1 MDSQVLS
8 HPHGH
13 GTYEHDPHNVAL
25 PPLAEGEN
33 EHHHEKK
40 SVLRKVKAKAK
51 KIKETL
57 TGHGHNHDHD
67 HDHDYDYHRDERHIP
82 DDHDL
87 YEEDDEDEE
96 LFEDPEAFESAS
108 VRSAIPGQVENI
120 GHSGI
125 SIERSTAMRE
135 DPIAPKER
143 CVTKVTETIMVLAV
157 PGHEENTGQSRV
169 NFGKTS
175 VMGEELLAPL
185 NTPVAP
191 GVNGTKVS
199 TDPTKTFVPGQ
210 EGRMGQRRVNLE
222 RPMGLDEDPHSPK
235 DRLGD
240 YTPNYQT
247 KATDPTGTGAE
258 EAAGITPLLQ
268 SFDKMK
274 VYDEPKPESAGT
286 HHNLTTTTHD
296 QFTNLPTGSHDQF
309 SPEPVPPESQSIR
322 DTPQLPESF
331 DPNKPEDYI
340 CEKPSNQSSYTE
352 KISSATSAIAEKAVS
367 AKNVVASKLGY
378 GEKDNNMSSEV
389 HESGDYTKSSSESAS
404 PVEYGKK
411 IAATVTEKEKLTP
424 VYEKVAEAGSNVM
437 SKVHG
442 YGTDSTTGNVVESE
456 STTVVEGQDKG
467 ASVKDHFMEKLRP
480 GDEDRALSGVISDAL
495 HKRNEEP
502 EKAEKWPIMGK
513 VTESEEVA
521 RRLETERDE
530 NCGESM
536 QESFVDNQAQGSV
549 VDRLRGAVGTWFGL
563 SGDPQ
568 SQAPQQSHGGGER
581 ISNSASGNVGY
592 NSHAAEGRRLQES
605 SN

>member
-1 MDSQVLS
+1 MDSQVS
-8 HPHGH
+8 HPDGH
-13 GTYEHDPHNVAL
+13 GTYEHDPHNVAV
-25 PPLAEGEN
+25 PPLAEGEV

-40 SVLRKVKAKAK
+40 SMLRKVKAKAK

-67 HDHDYDYHRDERHIP
+67 HDYDYHRDEHERHIP
-82 DDHDL
+82 DDH
-87 YEEDDEDEE
+87 EEDDEDEE
-96 LFEDPEAFESAS
+96 LFEDPEVYGATKSAS
-108 VRSAIPGQVENI
+108 PVEYGKKIAATVTEKLTQCMRRWAEAVVMRCQKCMVVALTVRLGMSLNQRVLPVVEGQDKE
-120 GHSGI
+120 SY
-125 SIERSTAMRE
+125 M
-135 DPIAPKER
+135 PIAP
-143 CVTKVTETIMVLAV
+143 
-157 PGHEENTGQSRV
+157 GG
-169 NFGKTS
+169 
-175 VMGEELLAPL
+175 
-185 NTPVAP
+185 
-191 GVNGTKVS
+191 
-199 TDPTKTFVPGQ
+199 
-210 EGRMGQRRVNLE
+210 
-222 RPMGLDEDPHSPK
+222 
-235 DRLGD
+235 
-240 YTPNYQT
+240 
-247 KATDPTGTGAE
+247 E

-268 SFDKMK
+268 SLDKMK

-286 HHNLTTTTHD
+286 HHNLTTTTHN

-331 DPNKPEDYI
+331 APNKPEDYI
-340 CEKPSNQSSYTE
+340 HEKPSNQSSYTE
-352 KISSATSAIAEKAVS
+352 KISSATSAIADKVVS
-367 AKNVVASKLGY
+367 AKNVIASKLGY

-389 HESGDYTKSSSESAS
+389 HESGNYTKSPSESAS

-411 IAATVTEKEKLTP
+411 IAATVTEKLTP
-424 VYEKVAEAGSNVM
+424 VYEKVAEAGSNEM

-442 YGTDSTTGNVVESE
+442 GGSDSTSGNVIESK

-467 ASVKDHFMEKLRP
+467 VSVKGCFMEKLRP
-480 GDEDRALSGVISDAL
+480 GDEDRVPSEVISEAL

-502 EKAEKWPIMGK
+502 EKAEKQPMGK

-521 RRLETERDE
+521 RRLETKRDE
-530 NCGESM
+530 NCGESV

-568 SQAPQQSHGGGER
+568 SQTPQQSHGVER
-581 ISNSASGNVGY
+581 ISNSASGNLGY

>member
-1 MDSQVLS
+1 MDSQVS

-13 GTYEHDPHNVAL
+13 GTYEHDPHNVAV
-25 PPLAEGEN
+25 PTLAEGEV

-40 SVLRKVKAKAK
+40 SMLRKVKAKAK

-67 HDHDYDYHRDERHIP
+67 HDYDYHRDERHIP
-82 DDHDL
+82 DDH
-87 YEEDDEDEE
+87 EEDDEDEE
-96 LFEDPEAFESAS
+96 LFEDPEVYGATTFESAP
-108 VRSAIPGQVENI
+108 VRSAIPGQVENT
-120 GHSGI
+120 GHSGTNL
-125 SIERSTAMRE
+125 ERSTAMGE
-135 DPIAPKER
+135 DPLAPEER
-143 CVTKVTETIMVLAV
+143 CVTKVSKTIMVLAV
-157 PGHEENTGQSRV
+157 PGHEENTRQSRV

-175 VMGEELLAPL
+175 VMEEEPHAPQ

-191 GVNGTKVS
+191 GVNGTKV

-210 EGRMGQRRVNLE
+210 EGRMGQRRVDLE
-222 RPMGLDEDPHSPK
+222 RPMGLEEDPHAPK
-235 DRLGD
+235 DRLEG
-240 YTPNYQT
+240 YTPSNYQT
-247 KATDPTGTGAE
+247 KATDPTGTGGE

-268 SFDKMK
+268 SLDKMK

-286 HHNLTTTTHD
+286 HHNLTTTTHN

-331 DPNKPEDYI
+331 APNKPEDCI
-340 CEKPSNQSSYTE
+340 HEKPSNQSSYTE
-352 KISSATSAIAEKAVS
+352 KISSATSAIADKTVS
-367 AKNVVASKLGY
+367 AKNVIAPKLGY

-389 HESGDYTKSSSESAS
+389 HESGNYTKSPSESAS

-411 IAATVTEKEKLTP
+411 IAATVTEKLTP
-424 VYEKVAEAGSNVM
+424 VYEKVAEAGSNEM

-442 YGTDSTTGNVVESE
+442 GGSDSTTGNVIESK

-467 ASVKDHFMEKLRP
+467 VSVKDYFMEKLRP
-480 GDEDRALSGVISDAL
+480 GDEDRAPSEVISEAL

-502 EKAEKWPIMGK
+502 EKAEKRPMGK

-521 RRLETERDE
+521 RRLETKRDE
-530 NCGESM
+530 NCGESV

-549 VDRLRGAVGTWFGL
+549 VDRLRGAVGV
-563 SGDPQ
+563 
-568 SQAPQQSHGGGER
+568 ER
-581 ISNSASGNVGY
+581 ISNSASGNLGY

>member
-1 MDSQVLS
+1 MDSQLS

-13 GTYEHDPHNVAL
+13 V
-25 PPLAEGEN
+25 AEGED

-40 SVLRKVKAKAK
+40 SALKKVKAKAR
-51 KIKETL
+51 KIKETI

-67 HDHDYDYHRDERHIP
+67 HDNDYHRDERHIP

-87 YEEDDEDEE
+87 YEEGEE
-96 LFEDPEAFESAS
+96 MSEDPEVHGATKSAP
-108 VRSAIPGQVENI
+108 VRSAIPGQINNI

-125 SIERSTAMRE
+125 NLDRSTAMRE
-135 DPIAPKER
+135 DPRAAKEG
-143 CVTKVTETIMVLAV
+143 CVTKVTETIKVLAV
-157 PGHEENTGQSRV
+157 PGHDENTGQSKV

-175 VMGEELLAPL
+175 VMGEEPHASQ

-191 GVNGTKVS
+191 GVNGTKV

-210 EGRMGQRRVNLE
+210 EGWMGQRRVNLE
-222 RPMGLDEDPHSPK
+222 RPMGLEEDPHAPE
-235 DRLGD
+235 DRLEG
-240 YTPNYQT
+240 
-247 KATDPTGTGAE
+247 GE
-258 EAAGITPLLQ
+258 VAAGITPILQ

-274 VYDEPKPESAGT
+274 VYDEPKPESAGA
-286 HHNLTTTTHD
+286 HHNLTTTTHN
-296 QFTNLPTGSHDQF
+296 QFTNLPTGSHDQL
-309 SPEPVPPESQSIR
+309 SPEPVPPEAQSIQ
-322 DTPQLPESF
+322 DNSQLLESF

-340 CEKPSNQSSYTE
+340 YEKPSNQSSYTE
-352 KISSATSAIAEKAVS
+352 KFSSATSAIADKAVS

-389 HESGDYTKSSSESAS
+389 HESGIYTKSSSESAS

-411 IAATVTEKEKLTP
+411 IAATDTEKLTP

-442 YGTDSTTGNVVESE
+442 GGTDSTTGNVVESK

-467 ASVKDHFMEKLRP
+467 VSMKDYFMEKFRP
-480 GDEDRALSGVISDAL
+480 SDEDRALSEVISDAL

-502 EKAEKWPIMGK
+502 EKAEKRPMGK
-513 VTESEEVA
+513 VTESEEVS
-521 RRLETERDE
+521 RQLETKRDE

-536 QESFVDNQAQGSV
+536 QESFLDNQAQGSV

-568 SQAPQQSHGGGER
+568 SQVPQSQAPQQSHGVDR
-581 ISNSASGNVGY
+581 ISNSATGNVGY

>member
-1 MDSQVLS
+1 MDSQVS

-13 GTYEHDPHNVAL
+13 GTYKHDPHKFTL
-25 PPLAEGEN
+25 PPLAEGED
-33 EHHHEKK
+33 EHYHEKK
-40 SVLRKVKAKAK
+40 SVLKKVKAKAK
-51 KIKETL
+51 KIKETI
-57 TGHGHNHDHD
+57 TGHGHNHD

-87 YEEDDEDEE
+87 YEEDEE
-96 LFEDPEAFESAS
+96 MFEDPEVHGATTFESAA

-120 GHSGI
+120 GHSGTNLEG
-125 SIERSTAMRE
+125 SAAMRE
-135 DPIAPKER
+135 DPLAPKER
-143 CVTKVTETIMVLAV
+143 CVTKVSETIVVLAV
-157 PGHEENTGQSRV
+157 PGHEENTGQS

-175 VMGEELLAPL
+175 DMGEERHAPQ
-185 NTPVAP
+185 NTPVVP
-191 GVNGTKVS
+191 GVNGTKV
-199 TDPTKTFVPGQ
+199 TGPTKTFVPGQ

-222 RPMGLDEDPHSPK
+222 RPMGLEEDPHAQD
-235 DRLGD
+235 DRLEG
-240 YTPNYQT
+240 YTPSNYQT
-247 KATDPTGTGAE
+247 KVTDPTGTGGE
-258 EAAGITPLLQ
+258 EAAAITPLLQ

-286 HHNLTTTTHD
+286 HHNLTTATHN

-309 SPEPVPPESQSIR
+309 SPEPGRPC
-322 DTPQLPESF
+322 F

-340 CEKPSNQSSYTE
+340 NEKPSNQSSYIE
-352 KISSATSAIAEKAVS
+352 KISSATSAIADKAVS

-389 HESGDYTKSSSESAS
+389 HERGDSTKSSTSESAS
-404 PVEYGKK
+404 PVEYGKQ
-411 IAATVTEKEKLTP
+411 IAATVTEKLTP
-424 VYEKVAEAGSNVM
+424 VYEKVAEAGSNVT

-442 YGTDSTTGNVVESE
+442 GGTDGTS
-456 STTVVEGQDKG
+456 VVEGQDKG
-467 ASVKDHFMEKLRP
+467 VSVKDYFMEKLRP
-480 GDEDRALSGVISDAL
+480 GDEDRALSEVISDAL
-495 HKRNEEP
+495 HKRNEGP
-502 EKAEKWPIMGK
+502 EKVEKRPMGK

-521 RRLETERDE
+521 RRLETKTDE

-563 SGDPQ
+563 SGDTQ
-568 SQAPQQSHGGGER
+568 SQASQSQTPQQSHGVDR
-581 ISNSASGNVGY
+581 ISNSATGNVGY